1 MMEKIV
7 NALMAAIEVWDPYT
21 AGHQRRVATLA
32 LAIAEKMDFD
42 KIQLDAIRIAAILH
56 DIGKINLPNEI
67 LCKPGRLADCEYN
80 LIKVHSKAGYNIMK
94 KIDFPDQIA
103 EIVYQH
109 HESLN
114 GSGYPRGLK
123 GDNIC
128 LEAKILHI
136 ADVVEAITANRP
148 YRPARAI
155 EEALNEIENNVG
167 EKYDA
172 EVCDICI
179 DLFRNQNFVF
189 KEIKLRNTERTK
201 S

>member
-1 MMEKIV
+1 MEKIV

-67 LCKPGRLADCEYN
+67 LCKPGKLAECEFN
-80 LIKVHSKAGYNIMK
+80 LIKIHSKAGYNILK

-109 HESLN
+109 HELLN

-123 GDNIC
+123 AEKIC
-128 LEAKILHI
+128 IEARILHI
-136 ADVVEAITANRP
+136 ADVVEAISANRP
-148 YRPARAI
+148 YRPAKTI
-155 EEALNEIENNVG
+155 DEALNEIESNVG
-167 EKYDA
+167 KKYDA
-172 EVCDICI
+172 EVCDICL

-189 KEIKLRNTERTK
+189 KEIRLRNAER